1 MGFLSQFPWRM
12 LGFMPAPPPAASETS
27 ALIEVHVAVLEQLFY
42 SIDPSPFN
50 ARDLDPAAHDYILDC
65 AKDAPAKAGLELRIH
80 VDREDEAEPHPP
92 WLGQAIRTHFAAR
105 ARADRLRLRE
115 LFGRGRISLLI
126 GVAFLSTA
134 MVLANFSKAWLPEG
148 SPAQIVRESL
158 SIGGWVAMWR
168 PMEIFL
174 YDWWPVLARIRLLDR
189 LAKVKVKLAQRRRT
203 GDVAQGPEVNAPG
216 S

>member
-1 MGFLSQFPWRM
+1 MLDRM
-12 LGFMPAPPPAASETS
+12 RALPLADPEPT

-65 AKDAPAKAGLELRIH
+65 AKDAPGKAALELLIH
-80 VDREDEAEPHPP
+80 VDRAPEAEPHPP

-105 ARADRLRLRE
+105 ARADRLRLKE

-126 GVAFLSTA
+126 GVAFLSVA
-134 MVLANFSKAWLPEG
+134 MVMANYSKAWLPEG

-174 YDWWPVLARIRLLDR
+174 YDWWPLLARIRLLDR
-189 LAKVKVKLAQRRRT
+189 LAVVKVRLWHGRHQADT
-203 GDVAQGPEVNAPG
+203 HGPAVNAPG